1 MKLNDMKFKSLLF
14 GGLALALAA
23 CSSEEIQNP
32 GNVDVNPTPTPESTL
47 KTANVLVGQWG
58 QNRVINVDTWGIPT
72 TRSLSDWEEKL
83 DFTVPSINDMED
95 ISASNFDNTKTVYY
109 VPENFNNA
117 LSLGWKSLP
126 EGSTLYILGEVSSI
140 ADINYPNNL
149 TIYILG
155 TLKNFAP
162 TTGDNMVIVN
172 VGDLELKDYSKV
184 KNVYNNGDLTL
195 SSGNQ
200 YYTPENVDIP
210 NDFNLFSKGGII
222 TFDKKTDL
230 KGHYD
235 IHNKVYVNGDLQVQ
249 NTNDAY
255 LCELEIEGDLRV
267 NGEFS
272 VSSLKA
278 KNIEFTGFPVNI
290 AKEGHIIAT
299 GTITM
304 DPSGAKFIGPK
315 DSWALIESQNFVFNN
330 SNMFDTAFSENIY
343 FKVNG
348 FVENKYNGPW
358 TLSINEYLEQ
368 KAGDNLKERFNSEIS
383 GVPECGE
390 PYGNGGGK
398 PEEGPTLEIITS
410 MEAPGHD
417 HNEDKTE
424 GMRHLSATSIDY
436 RDGIVYVSYHMRGA
450 NWGTGVED
458 YDHDDTEG
466 CIETWQFVKNDLNQ
480 TVIEL
485 GKYMWTYDF
494 DFNHIV
500 LDGSDIIAMGHQNKM
515 GGIIGKLNNEFHD
528 FNPSLDGG
536 LTSSTEFKY
545 QLLKTDEG
553 VYDDFVNESGNSS
566 NQLVDYKSVGDVN
579 CLVKIGD
586 NYFFT
591 ASGGY
596 GKINS
601 DLDQYTR
608 LTRGTDFIVTDG
620 SAKHIIKKNDNEVA
634 LIYLD
639 TRPESTATAESSAT
653 LATVASSTFPIGA
666 STTPLSSVISPVDGK
681 NVLAWNGSDM
691 FACMGRGGLNVDN
704 TIYNFGED
712 GKEPVNG
719 IDMDDKYIYLAVGS
733 HLRVLD
739 INNPNNQ
746 IVSYH
751 LPDMSANF
759 VKVVNYDGE
768 KYIIVAYGQAGVRV
782 FRLKNA

>member
-47 KTANVLVGQWG
+47 KTAKVLVGQWG
-58 QNRVINVDTWGIPT
+58 QNRVTNVDTWSLPK
-72 TRSLSDWEEKL
+72 TRGEEDWEEKL
-83 DFTVPSINDMED
+83 NFTIPEGAVD
-95 ISASNFDNTKTVYY
+95 ITAQNYDQNAHIYY
-109 VPENFNNA
+109 VPEGFEGEINANWNNGNYEFYNFGTVTAINGNFNDN
-117 LSLGWKSLP
+117 
-126 EGSTLYILGEVSSI
+126 I
-140 ADINYPNNL
+140 
-149 TIYILG
+149 TIYNAG
-155 TLKNFAP
+155 TLGYLP
-162 TTGDNMVIVN
+162 TSGKYDI
-172 VGDLELKDYSKV
+172 
-184 KNVYNNGDLTL
+184 YNRGDLTL
-195 SSGNQ
+195 SNYANLVNLYNIGNISFEKAHN
-200 YYTPENVDIP
+200 PWWPGEVGGFADIP
-210 NDFNLFSKGGII
+210 NTVNIYSKGGVLE
-222 TFDKKTDL
+222 FPDGVDL
-230 KGHYD
+230 KANCEINSIIYVSGNKLNIQSGTIKTICGIVYD
-235 IHNKVYVNGDLQVQ
+235 
-249 NTNDAY
+249 
-255 LCELEIEGDLRV
+255 
-267 NGEFS
+267 
-272 VSSLKA
+272 
-278 KNIEFTGFPVNI
+278 
-290 AKEGHIIAT
+290 
-299 GTITM
+299 GTITV
-304 DPSGAKFIGPK
+304 PNTGLVTSYIKAKELIFNGHPIKLLPN
-315 DSWALIESQNFVFNN
+315 ALIDVEILRMETNASNDKFES
-330 SNMFDTAFSENIY
+330 STDSKAIIKAKDIY
-343 FKVNG
+343 FDNG
-348 FVENKYNGPW
+348 CGFETSFSSNIDFQITGNVYDKFQGLKSW
-358 TLSINEYLEQ
+358 SIQQYLEVM
-368 KAGDNLKERFNSEIS
+368 AGDNLKSRFITGEINYTPS
-383 GVPECGE
+383 CGAE
-390 PYGNGGGK
+390 AETPDTEQK
-398 PEEGPTLEIITS
+398 IPTLEVITS

-466 CIETWQFVKNDLNQ
+466 CIETWQFAENDLNQ

-691 FACMGRGGLNVDN
+691 FACMGRGGLNVGN

-759 VKVVNYDGE
+759 VKVVEYNNE
-768 KYIIVAYGQAGVRV
+768 KYIIVAYGQAGVKV